1 MDTKPL
7 LRVLRQALP
16 GRNELATAGDR
27 LEGFVLVLAAVV
39 ALVAVP
45 VAAAAGS
52 EFYTRQSAQA
62 VIEQQTRYR
71 AKAVLIVDAPLVVGS
86 AGPGGV
92 VRSVPVPATWLA
104 PDGAT
109 RHGTVRA
116 QSEAKAGTTVP
127 IWVERNGDLI
137 QAPLSTGGAAFNA
150 IVVAVLLWIG
160 AVGAM
165 SLLYLVTR
173 YAHKRSRMRRW
184 AWEWER
190 IARDWTAR

>member
-62 VIEQQTRYR
+62 VLEQQTRYR
-71 AKAVLIVDAPLVVGS
+71 AKAVLTVDAPLVVGS

-127 IWVERNGDLI
+127 IWVKRNGDLTL
-137 QAPLSTGGAAFNA
+137 APLSAGGAAFNA
-150 IVVAVLLWIG
+150 IVVAVLFWTG

-165 SLLYLVTR
+165 SLLHLVIR

>member
-1 MDTKPL
+1 MDAKPL

-39 ALVAVP
+39 ALIAVP

-52 EFYTRQSAQA
+52 ELYTRQSAQA

-71 AKAVLIVDAPLVVGS
+71 AKAVLIVDAPLAVGS

-92 VRSVPVPATWLA
+92 VKSVPVPATWLA

-116 QSEAKAGTTVP
+116 QSEAEAGTTVP
-127 IWVERNGDLI
+127 IWVERNGDLTW
-137 QAPLSTGGAAFNA
+137 APLSTGGAAFNA
-150 IVVAVLLWIG
+150 IAVAVLLWTG
-160 AVGAM
+160 AVGVL

-173 YAHKRSRMRRW
+173 HAHKWSRMRRW

>member
-39 ALVAVP
+39 ALVALP

-62 VIEQQTRYR
+62 VIEQQTRHP
-71 AKAVLIVDAPLVVGS
+71 AEAVLVVDAPLVVGS

-92 VRSVPVPATWLA
+92 ARSVPVPATWLA
-104 PDGAT
+104 PDGAA
-109 RHGTVRA
+109 RQGVVHA
-116 QSEAKAGTTVP
+116 QSGAKAGTTVP
-127 IWVERNGDLI
+127 IWVERNGDLTW
-137 QAPLSTGGAAFNA
+137 APLSTGDAAFNGIA
-150 IVVAVLLWIG
+150 VAVLLWTG

-165 SLLYLVTR
+165 TLLYLVTR
-173 YAHKRSRMRRW
+173 YAHQRSRLRRW
-184 AWEWER
+184 AGEWER